1 MTPRRLFHTLREWH
15 EDIVSQDLQINR
27 LHWSPSSINIL
38 WRETGDT
45 KTKKKSGGKGIKFPK
60 DKESGIRESNPPFRL
75 GKPAHYRY
83 ANSAYK
89 KYD

>member
-45 KTKKKSGGKGIKFPK
+45 KTKKKIGRKRNKISQRQGERNTGI
-60 DKESGIRESNPPFRL
+60 E
-75 GKPAHYRY
+75 PAFQAWEAR
-83 ANSAYK
+83 ALPIC
-89 KYD
+89 